1 MSDASAKVPIID
13 VDSLSK
19 RYGRRGEVRAV
30 DGLSLTVYPGETFG
44 LLGPNGSGK
53 TTTIRMLNGIIRPT
67 SGRAVVNGYD
77 ISTQINEVK
86 RSTGLLAE
94 SPGLYEKLSPKEYL
108 EFVGSLYD
116 VERKLLRDR
125 AERLLELF
133 DLKQRGD
140 DLLEGFSRGMKQKVL
155 IAAAL
160 IHDPPIV
167 FLDEPTSALDP
178 LASLV
183 VRDLIKDLA
192 EKAGKTVFVSS
203 HILPLMEEVCDRIA
217 IIDHGK
223 VAAVGTVAEIVE
235 LSGTSTLEDAFIK
248 LTGGA
253 GRLDALSWRKAVAKA

>member
-1 MSDASAKVPIID
+1 
-13 VDSLSK
+13 L
-19 RYGRRGEVRAV
+19 
-30 DGLSLTVYPGETFG
+30 
-44 LLGPNGSGK
+44 
-53 TTTIRMLNGIIRPT
+53 
-67 SGRAVVNGYD
+67 VNGYD
-77 ISTQINEVK
+77 ISKQIDDVK

-94 SPGLYEKLSPKEYL
+94 SPGLYEKLSPREYL

-116 VERKLLRDR
+116 VDRPLLKDR
-125 AERLLELF
+125 ADRLLELF

-217 IIDHGK
+217 VIDRGK
-223 VAAVGTVAEIVE
+223 VSAVGTVPE
-235 LSGTSTLEDAFIK
+235 LMEKAGASTLEDAFIK
-248 LTGGA
+248 LTGVA
-253 GRLDALSWRKAVAKA
+253 GRPDALSWRKAVAKA